1 MKRGEARVPWIRHSD
16 GCQQQRRTGSHLEVD
31 GTLTFTRT
39 TANPLSTLKK
49 VTRSTSPA
57 ISSEAVRGWGE
68 SFIRSKSMRIGP
80 HQRGVLDVWTTE

>member
-1 MKRGEARVPWIRHSD
+1 
-16 GCQQQRRTGSHLEVD
+16 
-31 GTLTFTRT
+31 
-39 TANPLSTLKK
+39 LKK